1 MELFLWWL
9 IQNNALLRSSKNIE
23 KSSLKA
29 LTSRHHEIINL
40 LEQMLEK
47 GIPDLTM
54 SELASKL
61 KISLRTLYEIA
72 PSKDALITMT
82 VDNILKKLGKDAL
95 DEIASIQ
102 SPFKKLQKYLSAV
115 NQAVGPKFDKFTRG
129 LSNVNGSSDM
139 VDYHE
144 DFITSYIEKLLNEA
158 LKAREIRKIDT
169 RAFAI
174 LLGGI
179 GREFSKEKNRIS
191 IDVSPEKSANLITRV
206 ILDGIRL
213 EG

>member
-1 MELFLWWL
+1 MDELESMLD
-9 IQNNALLRSSKNIE
+9 QG
-23 KSSLKA
+23 KSFS
-29 LTSRHHEIINL
+29 
-40 LEQMLEK
+40 
-47 GIPDLTM
+47 TM
-54 SELASKL
+54 SDLAKQL

-82 VDNILKKLGKDAL
+82 VDNILRKLGKDAL

-191 IDVSPEKSANLITRV
+191 IDVSPEKSANSITRV

>member
-1 MELFLWWL
+1 MHYSDQIRE
-9 IQNNALLRSSKNIE
+9 IE
-23 KSSLKA
+23 KSSVKV

-40 LEQMLEK
+40 LEVMLEK

-72 PSKDALITMT
+72 PSKDQLITMT
-82 VDNILKKLGKDAL
+82 VDNILRRLGKNAL
-95 DEIASIQ
+95 DEISTIQ
-102 SPFKKLQKYLSAV
+102 SPFKKLQKYLSTV
-115 NQAVGPKFDKFTRG
+115 NQAVGPRFDKFMKD
-129 LSNVNGSSDM
+129 LSNINGSSAM
-139 VDYHE
+139 ADYHE
-144 DFITSYIEKLLNEA
+144 DFITSFIEKLLNDA
-158 LKAREIRKIDT
+158 LNAKEIRKIDT

-191 IDVSPEKSANLITRV
+191 TDVSPEESANSITRV

-213 EG
+213 ES